1 MTVARNDIKSRK
13 VRESFPYPVIAATII
28 SYLGVDQQ
36 LRGNRLGPKTLKQA
50 LIRCYKLTEQC
61 GTSMVVV
68 DVETKNDIAIRM
80 YHDADFEDLIDIDT
94 GRYHL
99 LRMFIPMKKIAAA
112 VNRAGMV

>member
-1 MTVARNDIKSRK
+1 
-13 VRESFPYPVIAATII
+13 
-28 SYLGVDQQ
+28 
-36 LRGNRLGPKTLKQA
+36 
-50 LIRCYKLTEQC
+50 
-61 GTSMVVV
+61 MVVV